1 MSSVSIEITI
11 ILLLILANGVLAMAE
26 LAIVSARKNR
36 LEERAEEGSRGAQ
49 AALELAN
56 NPGRFL
62 STIQIGIT
70 LIGILTGAFGGATL
84 ARELARLIAGIAP
97 LAPYSEGISM
107 ALVVIG
113 ITYLSLVLG
122 ELAPKRLALNNAE
135 SMAVGIAPLMH
146 GLSRLTAPLAHLLN
160 RSTDLLLRIGGVRPS
175 SEPEVTTEDVQSM
188 MAKGAQIGVF
198 ADAEQEIIAHVF
210 RLGDRAVTAV
220 MTPRTEI
227 SFLDID
233 DTLDEM
239 CAQVFEDGYSRYPV
253 YQHTQDNVI
262 GFLHVR
268 DLFCV
273 RFQGAPVKVRD
284 LLQPALFIPVSKT
297 ALQALEQMREIGVE
311 TALILDEYGGVLGL
325 VSIHDILEGLVGAV
339 DQPLN
344 GPDPEFTPREDGS
357 YLVDGRILIDELKD
371 YLDIATLPGDEMGYY
386 ETLGGMMMTVLGR
399 IPSAG
404 DIYEYDHLSFEVMD
418 MDGLRVD
425 KVLVMEKKDA

>member
-1 MSSVSIEITI
+1 MNSVSIEIII

-36 LEERAEEGSRGAQ
+36 LAERAEEGSRGAQ
-49 AALELAN
+49 TALELAN

-84 ARELARLIAGIAP
+84 ARELARLIAAFAP

-135 SMAVGIAPLMH
+135 SVAVGIAPLMR
-146 GLSRLTAPLAHLLN
+146 GLSRLTAPLAQLLN

-210 RLGDRAVTAV
+210 RLGDRATTAV

-227 SFLDID
+227 SFLDIA

-239 CAQVFEDGYSRYPV
+239 CAQAFEDGYSRYPV

-268 DLFCV
+268 DLFRA

-284 LLQPALFIPVSKT
+284 LLQPVLFIPESKT

-325 VSIHDILEGLVGAV
+325 ISIHDILEGLVGAV

-344 GPDPEFTPREDGS
+344 GPDPEFTRREDGS
-357 YLVDGRILIDELKD
+357 FLVDGRILIDELKD
-371 YLDIATLPGDEMGYY
+371 YLDIDTLPGDAMGYY

-404 DIYEYDHLSFEVMD
+404 DVYEYDRLSFEVMD